1 VILKLEA
8 QGAAA
13 CHHRIHAQFDDRSMA
28 KSNLRVTTAD
38 PGMAKSNF
46 RITMMLSVA
55 LLVVYMAQG
64 ILITYSQNDAGGYDY
79 DKNTSVLLSELCKIV
94 LSAGL
99 LYREFQINPNPESP
113 LVGPIFDLSTLSY
126 AVPALL
132 YVVHNNII
140 FVALEL
146 IGPTTYQL
154 FNNLK
159 IVTTGF
165 VFRIFLKRKL
175 RVHQWMAIL
184 LLLLG
189 MCVTQM
195 HPTENHSSR
204 TEQPFLG
211 FLWMMA
217 LSTCSAFAGVYNE
230 FLIKKDEQSVY
241 WKNIQLY
248 SFGTLACLLSNI
260 VSYLFSGSTSEAS
273 APVEPKG
280 FLHGFGLCAWLVVF
294 LNGVLGQIISLIFK
308 YADNIVK
315 VYAASGAIL
324 STSFISHYLFG
335 TPLTLELCIGIMVAL
350 LSMFFYFFSP
360 QVLAKED
367 SLFCFDIGV
376 STGIID
382 NVVAATLEPEHTNDV
397 EDLKRLVD
405 RSAVRS
411 SQ

>member
-1 VILKLEA
+1 
-8 QGAAA
+8 
-13 CHHRIHAQFDDRSMA
+13 
-28 KSNLRVTTAD
+28 
-38 PGMAKSNF
+38 
-46 RITMMLSVA
+46 MMLSVA